1 MRKFFTILLASAL
14 VWIGVGCSTVNE
26 DERFFEFLDGAL
38 VFDLSSAWV
47 YDPERSEAETRAESN
62 ELHVIWFYADLY
74 DANSQ
79 IIANFNANY
88 NPYEGMTVP
97 EFAELAL
104 NTHFP
109 RADNPLDNDY
119 ETHYLFGDVP
129 AMDGVRVGKWYTSS
143 NTDGIKRFLVQMVLE
158 EGFVLLEFTTTWST
172 VDFNQSFC
180 TDFVNSLKLEKSY
193 FAGDTT
199 DLVS

>member
-1 MRKFFTILLASAL
+1 MKKFLTIVLASTL
-14 VWIGVGCSTVNE
+14 VWAGAGCATVNE

-38 VFDLSSAWV
+38 VFDLSSNWV
-47 YDPERSEAETRAESN
+47 YDAERSEAETRAESN
-62 ELHVIWFYADLY
+62 ELNVIWFYADLY

-79 IIANFNANY
+79 ITANFNANY

-104 NTHFP
+104 ETHFP
-109 RADNPLDNDY
+109 SADNPLDNDY

-129 AMDGVRVGKWYTSS
+129 AMDGLRIGKWYTSS

-158 EGFVLLEFTTTWST
+158 LGFIVLEFTTTSLA
-172 VDFNQSFC
+172 VDFNEAFC
-180 TDFVNSLKLEKSY
+180 TDFVNSLQLEKSY
-193 FAGDTT
+193 FAGETT
-199 DLVS
+199 DQGF